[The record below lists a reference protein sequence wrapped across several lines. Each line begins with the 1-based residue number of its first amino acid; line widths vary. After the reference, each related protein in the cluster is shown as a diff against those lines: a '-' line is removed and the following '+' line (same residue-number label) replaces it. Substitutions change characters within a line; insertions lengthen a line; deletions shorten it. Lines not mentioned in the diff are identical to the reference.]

1 MQKKAAS
8 GLEAAF
14 LLVANGW
21 DAEWGHPGSRQI
33 TLALRAGSVE
43 QVGWD
48 VTAIFSQF
56 F

>member
-14 LLVANGW
+14 LLVTYGW
-21 DAEWGHPGSRQI
+21 DVEWWCPGSRQI
-33 TLALRAGSVE
+33 TLALRVGSVE

-48 VTAIFSQF
+48 VAAIFSQF